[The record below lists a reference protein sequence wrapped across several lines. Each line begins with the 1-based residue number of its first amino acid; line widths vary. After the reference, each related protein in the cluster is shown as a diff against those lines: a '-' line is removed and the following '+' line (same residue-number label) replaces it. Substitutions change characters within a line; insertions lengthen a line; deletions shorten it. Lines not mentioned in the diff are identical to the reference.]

1 MCNDYSCATIIQ
13 EFEKEGLKYLLSY
26 MLCLSFKGGSPYPG
40 IPVEKLFDLLKQG
53 YRMEKPINCTDE
65 M

>member
-1 MCNDYSCATIIQ
+1 
-13 EFEKEGLKYLLSY
+13 
-26 MLCLSFKGGSPYPG
+26 MLCLSCLGGSPYPG
-40 IPVEKLFDLLKQG
+40 VPLEKLFDLLKQG

>member
-1 MCNDYSCATIIQ
+1 
-13 EFEKEGLKYLLSY
+13 
-26 MLCLSFKGGSPYPG
+26 MLCISFKGGSPYPG
-40 IPVEKLFDLLKQG
+40 MPVEKLFDLLKEG